1 MFKEFKDFLLKQNA
15 IALAIGVII
24 GAGIGK
30 VVAAIADD
38 VLNPIIGLLLPAGDW
53 RSAKIVL
60 SRATD
65 AAGKVTE
72 NAIAY
77 GDLIG
82 RIVDFVIIALVVF
95 FITKAFLPKPGAPT
109 TKECPEC
116 KEVIAKDARRCKACG
131 QAQGVAA

>member
-1 MFKEFKDFLLKQNA
+1 VFKEFKEFLLKQNA

-30 VVAAIADD
+30 VVAAVADD
-38 VLNPIIGLLLPAGDW
+38 VINPIVGLLLPAGDW
-53 RSAKIVL
+53 RNAKIVL

-82 RIVDFVIIALVVF
+82 RIVDFTIIAIVVF
-95 FITKAFLPKPGAPT
+95 AITKAFLPKPGAPT

-116 KEVIAKDARRCKACG
+116 REIVPKDARRCKACT
-131 QAQGVAA
+131 QPLPA

>member
-1 MFKEFKDFLLKQNA
+1 MIKEFKEFLLKQNA

-30 VVAAIADD
+30 VVAAVADD
-38 VLNPIIGLLLPAGDW
+38 VINPIIGLLLPAGDW
-53 RSAKIVL
+53 RNAKIVL

-82 RIVDFVIIALVVF
+82 RLVDFTIIAIVVF
-95 FITKAFLPKPGAPT
+95 AITKAFLPKPGAPT

-116 KEVIAKDARRCKACG
+116 REIIPKDARRCKACT
-131 QAQGVAA
+131 QPQPA

>member
-1 MFKEFKDFLLKQNA
+1 MLKDFKEFLLKQNA

-30 VVAAIADD
+30 LVAAVADD

-53 RSAKIVL
+53 RNAKIVL

-65 AAGKVTE
+65 ATGKVTE

-82 RIVDFVIIALVVF
+82 RAVDFMIIAFVVYL
-95 FITKAFLPKPGAPT
+95 ITKALLPKPGA
-109 TKECPEC
+109 TKDCPEC
-116 KEVIAKDARRCKACG
+116 KEAIPQDARRCKACT
-131 QAQGVAA
+131 QAQPA

>member
-1 MFKEFKDFLLKQNA
+1 MIKEFKDFLLKQNA

-24 GAGIGK
+24 GAAIGK

-38 VLNPIIGLLLPAGDW
+38 VINPFIGLMLPAGDW
-53 RSAKIVL
+53 RNAKIVL

-82 RIVDFVIIALVVF
+82 RIVDFVIIGFVVF
-95 FITKAFLPKPGAPT
+95 IVTKAFLPKPGAPT

-116 KEVIAKDARRCKACG
+116 KESIPKDARRCKACG